1 MGRDDQQSGQR
12 EVFQAWGIACYSPR
26 GSRAT
31 WSMRLRSRSPGG
43 IGEAKTDATAKSAQ
57 CAILEHDGR
66 PTAYALYRMNG
77 AFERG
82 IQSGAV
88 AVIEAIGDLPQATAA
103 IWRYL
108 FDIDWM
114 ARVRAWLLPL
124 DHPLLLLLAELSRLG
139 FSLALDGKPA
149 VLRIFQRRHRR
160 RPRRIALD
168 RLDGAR
174 RVADRGGGDG
184 VDAADILGRLWPHRS
199 VGQPE
204 STRRRRC
211 RSAFTDGHLSKA
223 AAGGRRQRRQDRP
236 FRKQTPNASV
246 RPYVASN

>member
-1 MGRDDQQSGQR
+1 MAHVS
-12 EVFQAWGIACYSPR
+12 
-26 GSRAT
+26 SRAER
-31 WSMRLRSRSPGG
+31 MAAVL
-43 IGEAKTDATAKSAQ
+43 
-57 CAILEHDGR
+57 LEG
-66 PTAYALYRMNG
+66 
-77 AFERG
+77 
-82 IQSGAV
+82 
-88 AVIEAIGDLPQATAA
+88 
-103 IWRYL
+103 
-108 FDIDWM
+108 
-114 ARVRAWLLPL
+114 LL
-124 DHPLLLLLAELSRLG
+124 HPLALADAWA
-139 FSLALDGKPA
+139 ALDGKPA
-149 VLRIFQRRHRR
+149 VLRIFQRRHPR
-160 RPRRIALD
+160 RPRRIAPD

-223 AAGGRRQRRQDRP
+223 AAGGRRQRREDRP